1 METSFDFAVSAVK
14 TWDKDVAIERQEAD
28 GESCLERCSRG
39 GKHEWDSLSQMWVV
53 EDLAPMGMVRSA
65 GRRNPRRRAF
75 ALRRCRKCHLE
86 IESYED
92 WQ

>member
-1 METSFDFAVSAVK
+1 MDVSFDFAITAVN
-14 TWDKDVAIERQEAD
+14 TWDKDVAVGLPEAD
-28 GESCLERCSRG
+28 GGNCLERCSLG
-39 GKHEWDSLSQMWVV
+39 GKHEWDSLSEMWVV
-53 EDLAPMGMVRSA
+53 EDLAPAAMARLA
-65 GRRNPRRRAF
+65 GRAMPRRRVF